1 MLAGL
6 EEMEGERSRVRRGR
20 DGGNDGKV
28 MVKVIFTPSL
38 LTKDDE

>member
-1 MLAGL
+1 MLTGL
-6 EEMEGERSRVRRGR
+6 EEIDGERCRIRRGR